1 MPRLPR
7 VVVSGLADRI
17 LAEILRVQWVPE
29 ARGHIDA
36 SEFVTEEKHG
46 KAGTRLALWPLAQS
60 VVLPGSVDFATILH
74 GTGSESP
81 GERAEAARP
90 GESRH
95 GFGVVA
101 LSSGR
106 RGPGGKS

>member
-17 LAEILRVQWVPE
+17 LAEILRVQWGPE

-36 SEFVTEEKHG
+36 SEFVAEEKHG

-60 VVLPGSVDFATILH
+60 VVLPGSVDFYLLELKDS
-74 GTGSESP
+74 GSSFVVFSRSTGHSSSP
-81 GERAEAARP
+81 ARWF
-90 GESRH
+90 SVC
-95 GFGVVA
+95 FN
-101 LSSGR
+101 S
-106 RGPGGKS
+106 